1 MSADDPLKKPEIRAS
16 EDNDPVKIVKK
27 KPYAAPR
34 LTIYGSIEKLT
45 QSGTAGGADGGMPMV
60 CL

>member
-16 EDNDPVKIVKK
+16 EDTDPVKIVKK

-34 LTIYGSIEKLT
+34 LTTYGSIEKLT
-45 QSGTAGGADGGMPMV
+45 QSGTGGATDAGMPMA